1 MKREILLPL
10 IVACA
15 LFIENIDSTVLSTAL
30 PAIAEDLNTD
40 PIALKL
46 ALTSYLLSL
55 AVFIPLSGWVA
66 DRFGA
71 RRTFV
76 CAIGVFMIGSVCCAL
91 GDTLG
96 QLVAARF
103 LQGAGGAM
111 MVPVGRLVILR
122 SVPKSQLVQSLA
134 WLTIPALVG
143 PVIGPPLGGLIATY
157 AHWRWIFLINLPI
170 GLLGIVL
177 GLRYMPD
184 LREAVQRRLDVV
196 GVFLSA
202 LGLGLTIFGFSSLG
216 GHLWSSKTS
225 LAILAVGVLLLVAYV
240 LHARRVAHPLI
251 DLNLFRF
258 ATFRAGVIGGGLFR
272 IGVGATPFLLPL
284 MLQLGF
290 GLSPLESGLLTFVS
304 AVGAM
309 FMKTLTTKIF
319 RRFGFRP
326 VLIANAA
333 IASALLAIYGTFS
346 ANTPHAFILA
356 ILLFGGCFRSLQF
369 TGLNALSYDEIAP
382 ATMSQATT
390 LSSMMQ
396 QLFLSLGVAVGAY
409 ALNFAALFT
418 GSPTSIASFRVAFV
432 TVAIISATSILML
445 LRLPRDAGHEL
456 AGRAAVDSEAR
467 SQQPVA

>member
-15 LFIENIDSTVLSTAL
+15 LFVENIDSTVLSTAL
-30 PAIAEDLNTD
+30 PAIAKDLDTD

-55 AVFIPLSGWVA
+55 AVFIPVSGWVA

-76 CAIGVFMIGSVCCAL
+76 SALCVFMFGSICCAL

-170 GLLGIVL
+170 GVLGIVMA
-177 GLRYMPD
+177 LRYMPD
-184 LREAVQRRLDVV
+184 LREETRRKLDVL
-196 GVFLSA
+196 GLLLSA

-216 GHLWSSKTS
+216 GHLWSSNVS
-225 LAILAVGVLLLVAYV
+225 LAGLCIGVLLLVAYV
-240 LHARRVAHPLI
+240 LHARRTAHPLI
-251 DLNLFRF
+251 DLNLFRLG
-258 ATFRAGVIGGGLFR
+258 TFRAGVVGGGLFR

-290 GLSPLESGLLTFVS
+290 GLSPLESGMLTFVS

-309 FMKTLTTKIF
+309 FMKTLTTRIF
-319 RRFGFRP
+319 RRWGFRP

-333 IASALLAIYGTFS
+333 VSSVVLAAYGTFS
-346 ANTPHAFILA
+346 AQTPYPVILA
-356 ILLFGGCFRSLQF
+356 ILLVGGCFRSLQF
-369 TGLNALSYDEIAP
+369 TGMNALSYDEVTQP
-382 ATMSQATT
+382 SMSQATT

-409 ALNFAALFT
+409 ALSFASMLT
-418 GSPTSIASFRVAFV
+418 GAEPTAISSFRIAFFVVA
-432 TVAIISATSILML
+432 AIGATSILML

-456 AGRAAVDSEAR
+456 AGRKVAESEI
-467 SQQPVA
+467 QPQPQP

>member
-15 LFIENIDSTVLSTAL
+15 LFIENIDSTVLATAL
-30 PAIAEDLNTD
+30 PAIAEDLHTD

-66 DRFGA
+66 DRFGS

-76 CAIGVFMIGSVCCAL
+76 GAIGVFMFGSICCAL

-103 LQGAGGAM
+103 LQGAGGAL

-122 SVPKSQLVQSLA
+122 SVSKSQLVQAMA

-170 GLLGIVL
+170 GVLGIAL
-177 GLRYMPD
+177 GLRFMPD
-184 LREAVQRRLDVV
+184 LREAVPRRLDVT
-196 GVFLSA
+196 GLLLSA

-216 GHLWSSKTS
+216 GHLWSSTLS
-225 LAILAVGVLLLVAYV
+225 LGLLGIGAMLLVGYG
-240 LHARRVAHPLI
+240 LHARRHTNPLI
-251 DLNLFRF
+251 DLGLFRL
-258 ATFRAGVIGGGLFR
+258 ATFRAGVVGGGLFR
-272 IGVGATPFLLPL
+272 IGIGATPFLLPL

-304 AVGAM
+304 ALGAM
-309 FMKTLTTKIF
+309 FMKTLTARIF
-319 RRFGFRP
+319 RRWGFRP

-333 IASALLAIYGTFS
+333 VSSVLLAGYGLFS
-346 ANTPHAFILA
+346 ASTPHALILS
-356 ILLFGGCFRSLQF
+356 ILLLGGCFRSLQF
-369 TGLNALSYDEIAP
+369 TGLNALSYDEVTP
-382 ATMSQATT
+382 AVMSQATT

-409 ALNFAALFT
+409 ALTAAALVS
-418 GSPTSIASFRVAFV
+418 GAEPTDVSSFRIAFFV
-432 TVAIISATSILML
+432 VGAISATSILML
-445 LRLPRDAGHEL
+445 LRLPQNAGQEL
-456 AGRAAVDSEAR
+456 SGRKAAESEIR
-467 SQQPVA
+467 PQTT